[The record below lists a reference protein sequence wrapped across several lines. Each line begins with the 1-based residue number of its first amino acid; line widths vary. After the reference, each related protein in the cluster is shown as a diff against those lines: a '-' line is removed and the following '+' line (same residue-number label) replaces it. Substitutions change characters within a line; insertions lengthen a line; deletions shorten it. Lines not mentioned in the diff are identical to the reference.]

1 MAVMISV
8 KAGHDP
14 AYYTAT
20 VGSGKQADYY
30 LARLGSRA
38 SRRARGS
45 AKGLADLGIHDGDD
59 RERGRF
65 SGDLRGVRQPS
76 ERVSTSAASPAHR
89 R

>member
-30 LARLGSRA
+30 L
-38 SRRARGS
+38 S
-45 AKGLADLGIHDGDD
+45 AT
-59 RERGRF
+59 
-65 SGDLRGVRQPS
+65 
-76 ERVSTSAASPAHR
+76 RVQGEPQGTWVGEGPR
-89 R
+89 